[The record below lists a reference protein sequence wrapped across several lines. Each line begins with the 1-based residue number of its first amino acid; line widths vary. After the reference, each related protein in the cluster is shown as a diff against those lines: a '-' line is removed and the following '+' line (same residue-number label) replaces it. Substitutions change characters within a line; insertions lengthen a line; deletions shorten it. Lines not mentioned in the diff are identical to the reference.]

1 MYIYHNI
8 LHNRR
13 TFMISKK
20 YSSMLNNTSIIR
32 EFAQYASKR
41 AAEIGAENVFNY
53 TIGNPS
59 VPTTD
64 DFNKGLIDLIQ
75 NEDSLALHGYSPTLT
90 IYSVRKAVAESLN
103 RRFGMEYVPEDI
115 FMTSGAAGA
124 LAHAIRCVTEPG
136 DEVITFA
143 PYFPEYVPYVDGTGA
158 VLKVVPADITS
169 FQINFD
175 AFLEMMNPNVQAI
188 LINSPNNPSGI
199 VYSTETITHLAQILT
214 EKQEEYGHDIYLIS
228 DEPYREI
235 VFEGTD
241 SPFISKFYDNT
252 ICCYSFSKSL
262 SLPGERI
269 GYVVVPNEVENA
281 DQVIDGME
289 AEIPQAM
296 YDVRMDE
303 LVNDFAFRMEQQGL
317 RLEDY
322 LKYMGQSVDQFRASF
337 MPQAEK
343 QVKIR
348 LALEAVA
355 AAENIVAS
363 EEDVDAEIKRIAD
376 QYKMEEKQVRDVV
389 NMDDL
394 KNDLAVTKAIDF
406 IKSHAN
412 IVEKAAEAEKAADA
426 E

>member
-1 MYIYHNI
+1 
-8 LHNRR
+8 
-13 TFMISKK
+13 
-20 YSSMLNNTSIIR
+20 MLNNTSIIR

-90 IYSVRKAVAESLN
+90 IYSVRKAVADSLN

-199 VYSTETITHLAQILT
+199 VYSTETITRLAQILS

-269 GYVVVPNEVENA
+269 GYVAVNPKCKDAELIINMCGQVSRFTGHNCPSSLIQLGVAKVLDETSDLSIYEKNKNILYKELTAMGYECVEPGGTFYMFPKTPIADANEFCNMTAHELDLILVPG
-281 DQVIDGME
+281 D
-289 AEIPQAM
+289 
-296 YDVRMDE
+296 
-303 LVNDFAFRMEQQGL
+303 
-317 RLEDY
+317 
-322 LKYMGQSVDQFRASF
+322 SF
-337 MPQAEK
+337 MCPGHM
-343 QVKIR
+343 R
-348 LALEAVA
+348 LAYCTTTDMVERSLPLFE
-355 AAENIVAS
+355 
-363 EEDVDAEIKRIAD
+363 
-376 QYKMEEKQVRDVV
+376 
-389 NMDDL
+389 
-394 KNDLAVTKAIDF
+394 KAIEMC
-406 IKSHAN
+406 K
-412 IVEKAAEAEKAADA
+412 
-426 E
+426 

>member
-1 MYIYHNI
+1 
-8 LHNRR
+8 
-13 TFMISKK
+13 MISKK

-175 AFLEMMNPNVQAI
+175 AFLEMLNPNVQAI

-199 VYSTETITHLAQILT
+199 VYSTETITRLAQILT

-269 GYVVVPNEVENA
+269 GYVAVNPKCKDAELIINMCGQVSRFTGHNCPSSLIQLGVAKVLDQTSDLSIYEKNKNILYKELTAMGYECVEPGGTFYMFPKTPIADANEFCNMTAHELDLILVPG
-281 DQVIDGME
+281 D
-289 AEIPQAM
+289 
-296 YDVRMDE
+296 
-303 LVNDFAFRMEQQGL
+303 
-317 RLEDY
+317 
-322 LKYMGQSVDQFRASF
+322 SF
-337 MPQAEK
+337 MCPGHM
-343 QVKIR
+343 R
-348 LALEAVA
+348 LAYCTTTDMVERSLPLFE
-355 AAENIVAS
+355 
-363 EEDVDAEIKRIAD
+363 
-376 QYKMEEKQVRDVV
+376 
-389 NMDDL
+389 
-394 KNDLAVTKAIDF
+394 KAI
-406 IKSHAN
+406 KMC
-412 IVEKAAEAEKAADA
+412 K
-426 E
+426 

>member
-1 MYIYHNI
+1 
-8 LHNRR
+8 
-13 TFMISKK
+13 MISKK
-20 YSSMLNNTSIIR
+20 YSAMLNNTSIIR

-199 VYSTETITHLAQILT
+199 VYSTETITRLAQILS

-269 GYVVVPNEVENA
+269 GYVAVNPKCKDAELIINMCGQVSRFTGHNCPSSLIQLGVAKVLDETSDLSIYEKNKNILYKELTAMGYECVEPDGTFYMFPKTPIADANEFCNMTAHELDLILVPG
-281 DQVIDGME
+281 D
-289 AEIPQAM
+289 
-296 YDVRMDE
+296 
-303 LVNDFAFRMEQQGL
+303 
-317 RLEDY
+317 
-322 LKYMGQSVDQFRASF
+322 SF
-337 MPQAEK
+337 MCPGHM
-343 QVKIR
+343 R
-348 LALEAVA
+348 LAYCTTTDMVERSLPLFE
-355 AAENIVAS
+355 
-363 EEDVDAEIKRIAD
+363 
-376 QYKMEEKQVRDVV
+376 
-389 NMDDL
+389 
-394 KNDLAVTKAIDF
+394 KAI
-406 IKSHAN
+406 KMC
-412 IVEKAAEAEKAADA
+412 K
-426 E
+426 

>member
-1 MYIYHNI
+1 
-8 LHNRR
+8 
-13 TFMISKK
+13 MISKK

-75 NEDSLALHGYSPTLT
+75 NEDSLTLHGYSPTLT
-90 IYSVRKAVAESLN
+90 IYSVRKAVADSLN

-199 VYSTETITHLAQILT
+199 VYSTETITRLAQILT

-269 GYVVVPNEVENA
+269 GYVAVNPKCKDAELIINMCGQVSRFTGHNCPSSLIQLGVARVLDETSDLSIYEKNKNILYKELTAMGYECVEPGGTFCNMTAHELDLILVPG
-281 DQVIDGME
+281 D
-289 AEIPQAM
+289 
-296 YDVRMDE
+296 
-303 LVNDFAFRMEQQGL
+303 
-317 RLEDY
+317 
-322 LKYMGQSVDQFRASF
+322 SF
-337 MPQAEK
+337 MCPGHM
-343 QVKIR
+343 R
-348 LALEAVA
+348 LAYCTTTDMVERSLPLFE
-355 AAENIVAS
+355 
-363 EEDVDAEIKRIAD
+363 
-376 QYKMEEKQVRDVV
+376 
-389 NMDDL
+389 
-394 KNDLAVTKAIDF
+394 KAI
-406 IKSHAN
+406 KMC
-412 IVEKAAEAEKAADA
+412 K
-426 E
+426 

>member
-1 MYIYHNI
+1 
-8 LHNRR
+8 
-13 TFMISKK
+13 MISKK

-75 NEDSLALHGYSPTLT
+75 NEDSLTLHGYSPTLT
-90 IYSVRKAVAESLN
+90 IYSVRKAVADSLN

-269 GYVVVPNEVENA
+269 GYVAVNPKCKDAELIINMCGQVSRFTGHNCPSSLIQLGVARVLDETSDLSIYEKNKNILYKELTAMGYECVEPGGTFYMFPKTPIADANEFCNMTAHELDLILVPG
-281 DQVIDGME
+281 D
-289 AEIPQAM
+289 
-296 YDVRMDE
+296 
-303 LVNDFAFRMEQQGL
+303 
-317 RLEDY
+317 
-322 LKYMGQSVDQFRASF
+322 SF
-337 MPQAEK
+337 MCPGHM
-343 QVKIR
+343 R
-348 LALEAVA
+348 LAYCTTTDMVERSLPLFE
-355 AAENIVAS
+355 
-363 EEDVDAEIKRIAD
+363 
-376 QYKMEEKQVRDVV
+376 
-389 NMDDL
+389 
-394 KNDLAVTKAIDF
+394 KAI
-406 IKSHAN
+406 KMC
-412 IVEKAAEAEKAADA
+412 K
-426 E
+426 

>member
-1 MYIYHNI
+1 
-8 LHNRR
+8 
-13 TFMISKK
+13 MISKK

-75 NEDSLALHGYSPTLT
+75 NEDSLTLHGYSPTLT
-90 IYSVRKAVAESLN
+90 IYSVRKAVADSLN

-199 VYSTETITHLAQILT
+199 VYSTETITRLAQTLT

-269 GYVVVPNEVENA
+269 GYVAVNPKCKDAELIINMCGQVSRFTGHNCPSSLIQLGVAKVLDETSDLSIYEKNKNILYKELTAMGYECVEPGGTFYMFPKTPIADANEFCNMTAHELDLILVPG
-281 DQVIDGME
+281 D
-289 AEIPQAM
+289 
-296 YDVRMDE
+296 
-303 LVNDFAFRMEQQGL
+303 
-317 RLEDY
+317 
-322 LKYMGQSVDQFRASF
+322 SF
-337 MPQAEK
+337 MCPGHM
-343 QVKIR
+343 R
-348 LALEAVA
+348 LAYCTTTDMVERSLPLFE
-355 AAENIVAS
+355 
-363 EEDVDAEIKRIAD
+363 
-376 QYKMEEKQVRDVV
+376 
-389 NMDDL
+389 
-394 KNDLAVTKAIDF
+394 KAIEMC
-406 IKSHAN
+406 K
-412 IVEKAAEAEKAADA
+412 
-426 E
+426 

>member
-1 MYIYHNI
+1 
-8 LHNRR
+8 
-13 TFMISKK
+13 MISKK

-90 IYSVRKAVAESLN
+90 IYSVRKAVADSLN

-269 GYVVVPNEVENA
+269 GYVAVNPKCKDAELIINMCGQVSRFTGHNCPSSLIQLGVAKVLDETSDLSIYEKNKNILYKELTAMGYECVEPGGTFYMFPKTPIADANEFCNMTAHELDLILVPG
-281 DQVIDGME
+281 D
-289 AEIPQAM
+289 
-296 YDVRMDE
+296 
-303 LVNDFAFRMEQQGL
+303 
-317 RLEDY
+317 
-322 LKYMGQSVDQFRASF
+322 SF
-337 MPQAEK
+337 MCQGHM
-343 QVKIR
+343 R
-348 LALEAVA
+348 LAYCTTTDMVERSLPLFE
-355 AAENIVAS
+355 
-363 EEDVDAEIKRIAD
+363 
-376 QYKMEEKQVRDVV
+376 
-389 NMDDL
+389 
-394 KNDLAVTKAIDF
+394 KAI
-406 IKSHAN
+406 KMC
-412 IVEKAAEAEKAADA
+412 K
-426 E
+426 

>member
-1 MYIYHNI
+1 
-8 LHNRR
+8 
-13 TFMISKK
+13 
-20 YSSMLNNTSIIR
+20 MLNNTSIIR

-199 VYSTETITHLAQILT
+199 VYSTETITRLAQILSA
-214 EKQEEYGHDIYLIS
+214 KQEEYGHDIYLIS

-235 VFEGTD
+235 VFAGTD

-269 GYVVVPNEVENA
+269 GYVAVNPKCKDAELIINMCGQVSRFTGHNCPSSLIQLGVAKVLDETSDLSIYEKNKNILYKELTAMGYECVEPGGTFYMFPKTPIADANEFCNMTAHELDLILVPG
-281 DQVIDGME
+281 D
-289 AEIPQAM
+289 
-296 YDVRMDE
+296 
-303 LVNDFAFRMEQQGL
+303 
-317 RLEDY
+317 
-322 LKYMGQSVDQFRASF
+322 SF
-337 MPQAEK
+337 MCPGHM
-343 QVKIR
+343 R
-348 LALEAVA
+348 LAYCTTTDMVERSLPLFE
-355 AAENIVAS
+355 
-363 EEDVDAEIKRIAD
+363 
-376 QYKMEEKQVRDVV
+376 
-389 NMDDL
+389 
-394 KNDLAVTKAIDF
+394 KAI
-406 IKSHAN
+406 KMC
-412 IVEKAAEAEKAADA
+412 K
-426 E
+426 

>member
-1 MYIYHNI
+1 
-8 LHNRR
+8 
-13 TFMISKK
+13 MISKK
-20 YSSMLNNTSIIR
+20 YSAMLNNTSIIR

-64 DFNKGLIDLIQ
+64 DFNRGLIDLIQ

-90 IYSVRKAVAESLN
+90 IYSVRKAVADSLN

-199 VYSTETITHLAQILT
+199 VYSTKTITRLAQILT
-214 EKQEEYGHDIYLIS
+214 EKQDEYGHDIYLIS

-269 GYVVVPNEVENA
+269 GYVAVNPKCKDAELIINMCGQVSRFTGHNCPSSLIQLGVAKVLDETSDLSIYEKNKNILYKELTAMGYECVEPGGTFYMFPKTPIADANAFCNMTAHELDLILVPG
-281 DQVIDGME
+281 D
-289 AEIPQAM
+289 
-296 YDVRMDE
+296 
-303 LVNDFAFRMEQQGL
+303 
-317 RLEDY
+317 
-322 LKYMGQSVDQFRASF
+322 SF
-337 MPQAEK
+337 MCPGHM
-343 QVKIR
+343 R
-348 LALEAVA
+348 LAYCTTTDMVERSLPLFE
-355 AAENIVAS
+355 
-363 EEDVDAEIKRIAD
+363 
-376 QYKMEEKQVRDVV
+376 
-389 NMDDL
+389 
-394 KNDLAVTKAIDF
+394 KAI
-406 IKSHAN
+406 KMC
-412 IVEKAAEAEKAADA
+412 K
-426 E
+426 

>member
-1 MYIYHNI
+1 
-8 LHNRR
+8 
-13 TFMISKK
+13 MISKK
-20 YSSMLNNTSIIR
+20 YSAMLNNTSIIR

-199 VYSTETITHLAQILT
+199 VYSTKTITRLAQILS

-269 GYVVVPNEVENA
+269 GYVAVNPKCKDAELIINMCGQVSRFTGHNCPSSLIQLGVAKVLDETSDLSIYEKNKNILYKELTAMGYECVEPGGTFYMFPKTPIADANEFCNMTAHELDLILVPG
-281 DQVIDGME
+281 D
-289 AEIPQAM
+289 
-296 YDVRMDE
+296 
-303 LVNDFAFRMEQQGL
+303 
-317 RLEDY
+317 
-322 LKYMGQSVDQFRASF
+322 SF
-337 MPQAEK
+337 MCPGHM
-343 QVKIR
+343 R
-348 LALEAVA
+348 LAYCTTT
-355 AAENIVAS
+355 
-363 EEDVDAEIKRIAD
+363 D
-376 QYKMEEKQVRDVV
+376 M
-389 NMDDL
+389 
-394 KNDLAVTKAIDF
+394 
-406 IKSHAN
+406 
-412 IVEKAAEAEKAADA
+412 VERSLPLF
-426 E
+426 

>member
-1 MYIYHNI
+1 
-8 LHNRR
+8 
-13 TFMISKK
+13 MISKK

-75 NEDSLALHGYSPTLT
+75 NEDSLTLHGYSPTLT
-90 IYSVRKAVAESLN
+90 IYSVRKAVADSLN

-199 VYSTETITHLAQILT
+199 VYSTETITRLAQILT

-235 VFEGTD
+235 VFEGTN

-269 GYVVVPNEVENA
+269 GYVAVNPKCKDAELIINMCGQVSRFTGHNCPSSLIQLGVARVLDETSDLSIYEKNKNILYKELTAMGYECVEPGGTFYMFPKTPIADANEFCNMTAHELDLILVPG
-281 DQVIDGME
+281 D
-289 AEIPQAM
+289 
-296 YDVRMDE
+296 
-303 LVNDFAFRMEQQGL
+303 
-317 RLEDY
+317 
-322 LKYMGQSVDQFRASF
+322 SF
-337 MPQAEK
+337 MCPGHM
-343 QVKIR
+343 R
-348 LALEAVA
+348 LAYCTTTDMVERSLPLFE
-355 AAENIVAS
+355 
-363 EEDVDAEIKRIAD
+363 
-376 QYKMEEKQVRDVV
+376 
-389 NMDDL
+389 
-394 KNDLAVTKAIDF
+394 KAI
-406 IKSHAN
+406 KMC
-412 IVEKAAEAEKAADA
+412 K
-426 E
+426 

>member
-1 MYIYHNI
+1 
-8 LHNRR
+8 
-13 TFMISKK
+13 MISKK

-269 GYVVVPNEVENA
+269 GYVAVNPKCKDAELIINMCGQVSRFTGHNCPSSLIQLGVARVLDETSDLSIYERNKNILYKELTAMGYECVEPGGTFYMFPKTPIADANEFCNMTAHELDLILVPG
-281 DQVIDGME
+281 D
-289 AEIPQAM
+289 
-296 YDVRMDE
+296 
-303 LVNDFAFRMEQQGL
+303 
-317 RLEDY
+317 
-322 LKYMGQSVDQFRASF
+322 SF
-337 MPQAEK
+337 MCPGHM
-343 QVKIR
+343 R
-348 LALEAVA
+348 LAYCTTTEMVERALP
-355 AAENIVAS
+355 
-363 EEDVDAEIKRIAD
+363 
-376 QYKMEEKQVRDVV
+376 
-389 NMDDL
+389 L
-394 KNDLAVTKAIDF
+394 F
-406 IKSHAN
+406 
-412 IVEKAAEAEKAADA
+412 EKAMKLAKEME
-426 E
+426 

>member
-1 MYIYHNI
+1 
-8 LHNRR
+8 
-13 TFMISKK
+13 MISKK
-20 YSSMLNNTSIIR
+20 YSAMLNNTSIIR

-199 VYSTETITHLAQILT
+199 VYSTETITRLAQILS

-269 GYVVVPNEVENA
+269 GYVAVNPKCKDAELIINMCGQVSRFTGHNCPSSLIQLGVAKVLDETSDLSIYEKNKNILYKELTAMGYECVEPGGTFYMFPKTPIADANEFCNMTAHELDLILVPG
-281 DQVIDGME
+281 D
-289 AEIPQAM
+289 
-296 YDVRMDE
+296 
-303 LVNDFAFRMEQQGL
+303 
-317 RLEDY
+317 
-322 LKYMGQSVDQFRASF
+322 SF
-337 MPQAEK
+337 MCPEHM
-343 QVKIR
+343 R
-348 LALEAVA
+348 LAYCTTTDMVERSLPLFE
-355 AAENIVAS
+355 
-363 EEDVDAEIKRIAD
+363 
-376 QYKMEEKQVRDVV
+376 
-389 NMDDL
+389 
-394 KNDLAVTKAIDF
+394 KAI
-406 IKSHAN
+406 KMC
-412 IVEKAAEAEKAADA
+412 K
-426 E
+426 

>member
-1 MYIYHNI
+1 
-8 LHNRR
+8 
-13 TFMISKK
+13 MISKK

-64 DFNKGLIDLIQ
+64 DFNRGLIDLIQ
-75 NEDSLALHGYSPTLT
+75 NEDSLTLHGYSPTLT
-90 IYSVRKAVAESLN
+90 IYSVRKAVADSLN

-199 VYSTETITHLAQILT
+199 VYSTETITRLAQILT

-269 GYVVVPNEVENA
+269 GYVAVNPKCKDAELIINMCGQVSRFTGHNCPSSLIQLGVAKVLDETSDLSIYEKNKNILYKELTAMGYECVEPGGTFYMFPKTPIADANAFCNMTAHELDLILVPG
-281 DQVIDGME
+281 D
-289 AEIPQAM
+289 
-296 YDVRMDE
+296 
-303 LVNDFAFRMEQQGL
+303 
-317 RLEDY
+317 
-322 LKYMGQSVDQFRASF
+322 SF
-337 MPQAEK
+337 MCPGHM
-343 QVKIR
+343 R
-348 LALEAVA
+348 LAYCTTTDMVERSLPLFE
-355 AAENIVAS
+355 
-363 EEDVDAEIKRIAD
+363 
-376 QYKMEEKQVRDVV
+376 
-389 NMDDL
+389 
-394 KNDLAVTKAIDF
+394 KAI
-406 IKSHAN
+406 KMC
-412 IVEKAAEAEKAADA
+412 K
-426 E
+426 

>member
-1 MYIYHNI
+1 
-8 LHNRR
+8 
-13 TFMISKK
+13 MISKK

-90 IYSVRKAVAESLN
+90 IYSVRNAVADSLN

-199 VYSTETITHLAQILT
+199 VYSTETITRLAQILS

-235 VFEGTD
+235 VFAGTD

-269 GYVVVPNEVENA
+269 GYVAVNPKCKDAELIINMCGQVSRFTGHNCPSSLIQLGVAKVLDETSDLSIYEKNKNILYKELTAMGYECVEPGGTFYMFPKTPIADANEFCNMTAHELDLILVPG
-281 DQVIDGME
+281 D
-289 AEIPQAM
+289 
-296 YDVRMDE
+296 
-303 LVNDFAFRMEQQGL
+303 
-317 RLEDY
+317 
-322 LKYMGQSVDQFRASF
+322 SF
-337 MPQAEK
+337 MCPGHM
-343 QVKIR
+343 R
-348 LALEAVA
+348 LAYCTTTDMVERSLPLFE
-355 AAENIVAS
+355 
-363 EEDVDAEIKRIAD
+363 
-376 QYKMEEKQVRDVV
+376 
-389 NMDDL
+389 
-394 KNDLAVTKAIDF
+394 KAI
-406 IKSHAN
+406 KMC
-412 IVEKAAEAEKAADA
+412 K
-426 E
+426 

>member
-1 MYIYHNI
+1 
-8 LHNRR
+8 
-13 TFMISKK
+13 MISKK

-90 IYSVRKAVAESLN
+90 IYSVRKAVADSLN

-269 GYVVVPNEVENA
+269 GYVAVNPKCKDAELIINMCGQVSRFTGHNCPSSLIQLGVAKVLDETSDLSIYEKNKNILYKELTTMGYECVEPGGTFYMFPKTPIADANEFCNMTAHELDLILVPG
-281 DQVIDGME
+281 D
-289 AEIPQAM
+289 
-296 YDVRMDE
+296 
-303 LVNDFAFRMEQQGL
+303 
-317 RLEDY
+317 
-322 LKYMGQSVDQFRASF
+322 SF
-337 MPQAEK
+337 MCPGHM
-343 QVKIR
+343 R
-348 LALEAVA
+348 LAYCTTTDMVERSLPLFE
-355 AAENIVAS
+355 
-363 EEDVDAEIKRIAD
+363 
-376 QYKMEEKQVRDVV
+376 
-389 NMDDL
+389 
-394 KNDLAVTKAIDF
+394 KAI
-406 IKSHAN
+406 KMC
-412 IVEKAAEAEKAADA
+412 K
-426 E
+426 

>member
-1 MYIYHNI
+1 
-8 LHNRR
+8 
-13 TFMISKK
+13 MISKK

-269 GYVVVPNEVENA
+269 GYVAVNPKCKDAELIINMCGQVSRFTGHNCPSSLIQLGVAKVLDETSDLSIYEKNKNILYKELTAMGYECVEPGGTFYMFPKTPIADANEFCNMTAHELDLILVPG
-281 DQVIDGME
+281 D
-289 AEIPQAM
+289 
-296 YDVRMDE
+296 
-303 LVNDFAFRMEQQGL
+303 
-317 RLEDY
+317 
-322 LKYMGQSVDQFRASF
+322 SF
-337 MPQAEK
+337 MCPGHM
-343 QVKIR
+343 R
-348 LALEAVA
+348 LAYCTTTDMVERSLPLFE
-355 AAENIVAS
+355 
-363 EEDVDAEIKRIAD
+363 
-376 QYKMEEKQVRDVV
+376 
-389 NMDDL
+389 
-394 KNDLAVTKAIDF
+394 KAI
-406 IKSHAN
+406 KLC
-412 IVEKAAEAEKAADA
+412 K
-426 E
+426 

>member
-1 MYIYHNI
+1 
-8 LHNRR
+8 
-13 TFMISKK
+13 MISKK

-75 NEDSLALHGYSPTLT
+75 NEESLALHGYSPTLT
-90 IYSVRKAVAESLN
+90 IYSVRKAVADSLN

-143 PYFPEYVPYVDGTGA
+143 PYFPEYVPYIDGTGA

-169 FQINFD
+169 FQINFN

-199 VYSTETITHLAQILT
+199 VYSTETITRLAQILT

-269 GYVVVPNEVENA
+269 GYVAVNPKCKDAELIINMCGQVSRFTGHNCPSSLIQLGVARVLDETSDLSIYEKNKNILYKELTAMGYECVEPGGTFYMFPKTPIANANEFCNMTAHELDLILVPG
-281 DQVIDGME
+281 D
-289 AEIPQAM
+289 
-296 YDVRMDE
+296 
-303 LVNDFAFRMEQQGL
+303 
-317 RLEDY
+317 
-322 LKYMGQSVDQFRASF
+322 SF
-337 MPQAEK
+337 MCPGHM
-343 QVKIR
+343 R
-348 LALEAVA
+348 LAYCTTTDMVERSLPLFE
-355 AAENIVAS
+355 
-363 EEDVDAEIKRIAD
+363 
-376 QYKMEEKQVRDVV
+376 
-389 NMDDL
+389 
-394 KNDLAVTKAIDF
+394 KAI
-406 IKSHAN
+406 KMC
-412 IVEKAAEAEKAADA
+412 K
-426 E
+426 

>member
-1 MYIYHNI
+1 
-8 LHNRR
+8 
-13 TFMISKK
+13 MISKK
-20 YSSMLNNTSIIR
+20 YSAMLNNTSIIR

-199 VYSTETITHLAQILT
+199 VYSTETITRLAQILS

-241 SPFISKFYDNT
+241 SPFISKFYDNA

-269 GYVVVPNEVENA
+269 GYVAVNPKCKDAELIINMCGQVSRFTGHNCPSSLIQLGVAKVLDETSDLSIYEKNKNILYKELTAMGYECVEPGGTFYMFPKTPIADANEFCNMTAHELDLILVPG
-281 DQVIDGME
+281 D
-289 AEIPQAM
+289 
-296 YDVRMDE
+296 
-303 LVNDFAFRMEQQGL
+303 
-317 RLEDY
+317 
-322 LKYMGQSVDQFRASF
+322 SF
-337 MPQAEK
+337 MCPGHM
-343 QVKIR
+343 R
-348 LALEAVA
+348 LAYCTTTDMVERSLPLFE
-355 AAENIVAS
+355 
-363 EEDVDAEIKRIAD
+363 
-376 QYKMEEKQVRDVV
+376 
-389 NMDDL
+389 
-394 KNDLAVTKAIDF
+394 KAI
-406 IKSHAN
+406 KMC
-412 IVEKAAEAEKAADA
+412 K
-426 E
+426 

>member
-1 MYIYHNI
+1 
-8 LHNRR
+8 
-13 TFMISKK
+13 MISKK

-169 FQINFD
+169 FQINFN

-199 VYSTETITHLAQILT
+199 VYSTETITRLAQILT

-269 GYVVVPNEVENA
+269 GYVAVNPKCKDAELIINMCGQVSRFTGHNCPSSLIQLGVAKVLDETSDLSIYEKNKNILYKELTAMGYECVEPGGTFYMFPKTPIADANEFCNMTAHELDLILVPG
-281 DQVIDGME
+281 D
-289 AEIPQAM
+289 
-296 YDVRMDE
+296 
-303 LVNDFAFRMEQQGL
+303 
-317 RLEDY
+317 
-322 LKYMGQSVDQFRASF
+322 SF
-337 MPQAEK
+337 MCPGHM
-343 QVKIR
+343 R
-348 LALEAVA
+348 LAYCTTTDMVERSLPLFE
-355 AAENIVAS
+355 
-363 EEDVDAEIKRIAD
+363 
-376 QYKMEEKQVRDVV
+376 
-389 NMDDL
+389 
-394 KNDLAVTKAIDF
+394 KAI
-406 IKSHAN
+406 KMC
-412 IVEKAAEAEKAADA
+412 K
-426 E
+426 

>member
-1 MYIYHNI
+1 
-8 LHNRR
+8 
-13 TFMISKK
+13 MISKK

-90 IYSVRKAVAESLN
+90 IYSVRKAVADSLN

-214 EKQEEYGHDIYLIS
+214 EKQKEYGHDIYLIS

-269 GYVVVPNEVENA
+269 GYVAVNPKCKDAELIINMCGQVSRFTGHNCPSSLIQLGVARVLDETSDLSIYEKSKNILYKELTAMGYECVEPGGTFYMFPKTPIADANEFCNMTAHELDLILVPG
-281 DQVIDGME
+281 D
-289 AEIPQAM
+289 
-296 YDVRMDE
+296 
-303 LVNDFAFRMEQQGL
+303 
-317 RLEDY
+317 
-322 LKYMGQSVDQFRASF
+322 SF
-337 MPQAEK
+337 MCPGHM
-343 QVKIR
+343 R
-348 LALEAVA
+348 LAYCTTTDMVERSLPLFE
-355 AAENIVAS
+355 
-363 EEDVDAEIKRIAD
+363 
-376 QYKMEEKQVRDVV
+376 
-389 NMDDL
+389 
-394 KNDLAVTKAIDF
+394 KAI
-406 IKSHAN
+406 KMC
-412 IVEKAAEAEKAADA
+412 K
-426 E
+426 

>member
-1 MYIYHNI
+1 
-8 LHNRR
+8 
-13 TFMISKK
+13 MISKK
-20 YSSMLNNTSIIR
+20 YSAMLNNTSIIR

-136 DEVITFA
+136 NEVITFA

-199 VYSTETITHLAQILT
+199 VYSTETITRLAQILS

-269 GYVVVPNEVENA
+269 GYVAVNPKCRDAELIINMCGQVSRFTGHNCPSSLIQLGVAKVLDETSDLSIYEKNKNILYKELTAMGYECVEPGGTFYMFPKTPIADANEFCNMTAHELDLILVPG
-281 DQVIDGME
+281 D
-289 AEIPQAM
+289 
-296 YDVRMDE
+296 
-303 LVNDFAFRMEQQGL
+303 
-317 RLEDY
+317 
-322 LKYMGQSVDQFRASF
+322 SF
-337 MPQAEK
+337 MCPGHM
-343 QVKIR
+343 R
-348 LALEAVA
+348 LAYCTTTDMVERSLPLFE
-355 AAENIVAS
+355 
-363 EEDVDAEIKRIAD
+363 
-376 QYKMEEKQVRDVV
+376 
-389 NMDDL
+389 
-394 KNDLAVTKAIDF
+394 KAI
-406 IKSHAN
+406 KMC
-412 IVEKAAEAEKAADA
+412 K
-426 E
+426 

>member
-1 MYIYHNI
+1 
-8 LHNRR
+8 
-13 TFMISKK
+13 MISKK

-199 VYSTETITHLAQILT
+199 VYSTETITRLAQILT

-241 SPFISKFYDNT
+241 SPFISKFYDNA

-269 GYVVVPNEVENA
+269 GYVAVNPKCKDAELIINMCGQVSRFTGHNCPSSLIQLGVAKVLDETSDLSIYEKNKNILYKELTAMGYECVEPGGTFYMFPKTPIADANEFCNMTAHELDLILVPG
-281 DQVIDGME
+281 D
-289 AEIPQAM
+289 
-296 YDVRMDE
+296 
-303 LVNDFAFRMEQQGL
+303 
-317 RLEDY
+317 
-322 LKYMGQSVDQFRASF
+322 SF
-337 MPQAEK
+337 MCPGHM
-343 QVKIR
+343 R
-348 LALEAVA
+348 LAYCTTTDMVERSLPLFE
-355 AAENIVAS
+355 
-363 EEDVDAEIKRIAD
+363 
-376 QYKMEEKQVRDVV
+376 
-389 NMDDL
+389 
-394 KNDLAVTKAIDF
+394 KAI
-406 IKSHAN
+406 KMC
-412 IVEKAAEAEKAADA
+412 K
-426 E
+426 

>member
-1 MYIYHNI
+1 
-8 LHNRR
+8 
-13 TFMISKK
+13 MISKK

-75 NEDSLALHGYSPTLT
+75 NEDSLALPGYSPTLT

-199 VYSTETITHLAQILT
+199 VYSTETITRLAQILT

-269 GYVVVPNEVENA
+269 GYVAVNPKCKDAELIINMCGQVSRFTGHNCPSSLIQLGVAKVLDETSDLSIYEKNKNILYKELTAMGYECVEPGGTFYMFPKTPIADANEFCNMTAHELDLILVPG
-281 DQVIDGME
+281 D
-289 AEIPQAM
+289 
-296 YDVRMDE
+296 
-303 LVNDFAFRMEQQGL
+303 
-317 RLEDY
+317 
-322 LKYMGQSVDQFRASF
+322 SF
-337 MPQAEK
+337 MCPGHM
-343 QVKIR
+343 R
-348 LALEAVA
+348 LAYCTTTDMVERSLPLFE
-355 AAENIVAS
+355 
-363 EEDVDAEIKRIAD
+363 
-376 QYKMEEKQVRDVV
+376 
-389 NMDDL
+389 
-394 KNDLAVTKAIDF
+394 KAI
-406 IKSHAN
+406 KMC
-412 IVEKAAEAEKAADA
+412 K
-426 E
+426 

>member
-1 MYIYHNI
+1 
-8 LHNRR
+8 
-13 TFMISKK
+13 MISKK

-64 DFNKGLIDLIQ
+64 DFNKGLVDLIQ

-90 IYSVRKAVAESLN
+90 IYSVRKAVADSLN

-199 VYSTETITHLAQILT
+199 VYSTETITRLAQILS

-235 VFEGTD
+235 VFAGTD

-269 GYVVVPNEVENA
+269 GYVAVNPKCKDAELIINMCGQVSRFTGHNCPSSLIQLGVAKVLDETSDLSIYEKNKNILYKELTAMGYECVEPGGTFYMFPKTPIADANEFCNMTAHELDLILVPG
-281 DQVIDGME
+281 D
-289 AEIPQAM
+289 
-296 YDVRMDE
+296 
-303 LVNDFAFRMEQQGL
+303 
-317 RLEDY
+317 
-322 LKYMGQSVDQFRASF
+322 SF
-337 MPQAEK
+337 MCPGHM
-343 QVKIR
+343 R
-348 LALEAVA
+348 LAYCTTTDMVERSLPLFE
-355 AAENIVAS
+355 
-363 EEDVDAEIKRIAD
+363 
-376 QYKMEEKQVRDVV
+376 
-389 NMDDL
+389 
-394 KNDLAVTKAIDF
+394 KAI
-406 IKSHAN
+406 KMC
-412 IVEKAAEAEKAADA
+412 K
-426 E
+426 

>member
-1 MYIYHNI
+1 
-8 LHNRR
+8 
-13 TFMISKK
+13 MISKK

-90 IYSVRKAVAESLN
+90 IYSVRKAVADSLN

-199 VYSTETITHLAQILT
+199 VYSTETITRLAQILS

-269 GYVVVPNEVENA
+269 GYVAVNPKCKDAELIINMCGQVSRFTGHNCPSSLIQLGVAKVLDETSDLSIYERNKNILYKELTAMGYECVEPGGTFYMFPKTPIADANEFCNMTAHELDLILVPG
-281 DQVIDGME
+281 D
-289 AEIPQAM
+289 
-296 YDVRMDE
+296 
-303 LVNDFAFRMEQQGL
+303 
-317 RLEDY
+317 
-322 LKYMGQSVDQFRASF
+322 SF
-337 MPQAEK
+337 MCPGHM
-343 QVKIR
+343 R
-348 LALEAVA
+348 LAYCTTTDMVERSLPLFE
-355 AAENIVAS
+355 
-363 EEDVDAEIKRIAD
+363 
-376 QYKMEEKQVRDVV
+376 
-389 NMDDL
+389 
-394 KNDLAVTKAIDF
+394 KAI
-406 IKSHAN
+406 KMC
-412 IVEKAAEAEKAADA
+412 K
-426 E
+426 

>member
-1 MYIYHNI
+1 
-8 LHNRR
+8 
-13 TFMISKK
+13 MISKK
-20 YSSMLNNTSIIR
+20 YSAMLNNTSIIR

-90 IYSVRKAVAESLN
+90 IYSVRKAVADSLN
-103 RRFGMEYVPEDI
+103 RRFGMEYIPEDI

-199 VYSTETITHLAQILT
+199 VYSTETITRLAQILT

-269 GYVVVPNEVENA
+269 GYVAVNPKCKDAELIINMCGQVSRFTGHNCPSSLIQLGVAKVLDETSDLSIYEKNKNILYKELTAMGYECVEPGGTFYMFPKTPIADANEFCNMTAHELDLILVPG
-281 DQVIDGME
+281 D
-289 AEIPQAM
+289 
-296 YDVRMDE
+296 
-303 LVNDFAFRMEQQGL
+303 
-317 RLEDY
+317 
-322 LKYMGQSVDQFRASF
+322 SF
-337 MPQAEK
+337 MCPGHM
-343 QVKIR
+343 R
-348 LALEAVA
+348 LAYCTTTDMVERSLPLFE
-355 AAENIVAS
+355 
-363 EEDVDAEIKRIAD
+363 
-376 QYKMEEKQVRDVV
+376 
-389 NMDDL
+389 
-394 KNDLAVTKAIDF
+394 KAI
-406 IKSHAN
+406 KMC
-412 IVEKAAEAEKAADA
+412 K
-426 E
+426 

>member
-1 MYIYHNI
+1 
-8 LHNRR
+8 
-13 TFMISKK
+13 MISKK
-20 YSSMLNNTSIIR
+20 YSAMLNNTSIIR

-199 VYSTETITHLAQILT
+199 VYSTETITRLAQILS

-269 GYVVVPNEVENA
+269 GYVAVNPKCKDAELIINMCGQVSRFTGHNCPSSLIQLGVAKVLDETSDLSIYEKNKNILYKELTAMGYECVEPGGTFYMFPKTPIADANEFCNMTA
-281 DQVIDGME
+281 H
-289 AEIPQAM
+289 
-296 YDVRMDE
+296 E
-303 LVNDFAFRMEQQGL
+303 LDLILVSGD
-317 RLEDY
+317 
-322 LKYMGQSVDQFRASF
+322 SF
-337 MPQAEK
+337 MCPGHM
-343 QVKIR
+343 R
-348 LALEAVA
+348 LAYCTTTDMVERSLPLFE
-355 AAENIVAS
+355 
-363 EEDVDAEIKRIAD
+363 
-376 QYKMEEKQVRDVV
+376 
-389 NMDDL
+389 
-394 KNDLAVTKAIDF
+394 KAI
-406 IKSHAN
+406 KMC
-412 IVEKAAEAEKAADA
+412 K
-426 E
+426 

>member
-1 MYIYHNI
+1 
-8 LHNRR
+8 
-13 TFMISKK
+13 MISKK

-75 NEDSLALHGYSPTLT
+75 NEDSLTLHGYSPTLT
-90 IYSVRKAVAESLN
+90 IYSVRKAVADSLN

-199 VYSTETITHLAQILT
+199 VYSTETITRLAQILT

-269 GYVVVPNEVENA
+269 VYVAVNPKCKDAELIINMCGQVSRFTGHNCPSSLIQLGVAKVLDETSDLSIYEKNKNILYKELTAMGYECVEPGGTFYMFPKTPIADANEFCNMTAHELDLILVPG
-281 DQVIDGME
+281 D
-289 AEIPQAM
+289 
-296 YDVRMDE
+296 
-303 LVNDFAFRMEQQGL
+303 
-317 RLEDY
+317 
-322 LKYMGQSVDQFRASF
+322 SF
-337 MPQAEK
+337 MCPGHM
-343 QVKIR
+343 R
-348 LALEAVA
+348 LAYCTTTDMVERSLPLFE
-355 AAENIVAS
+355 
-363 EEDVDAEIKRIAD
+363 
-376 QYKMEEKQVRDVV
+376 
-389 NMDDL
+389 
-394 KNDLAVTKAIDF
+394 KAI
-406 IKSHAN
+406 KMC
-412 IVEKAAEAEKAADA
+412 K
-426 E
+426 

>member
-1 MYIYHNI
+1 
-8 LHNRR
+8 
-13 TFMISKK
+13 MISKK

-269 GYVVVPNEVENA
+269 GYVAVNPKCKDAELIINMCGQVSRFTGHNCPSSLIQLGVARVLDETSDLSIYEKNKNILYKELTAMGYECVEPGGTFYMFPKTPIADANEFCNMTAHELDLIHVPG
-281 DQVIDGME
+281 D
-289 AEIPQAM
+289 
-296 YDVRMDE
+296 
-303 LVNDFAFRMEQQGL
+303 
-317 RLEDY
+317 
-322 LKYMGQSVDQFRASF
+322 SF
-337 MPQAEK
+337 MCPGHM
-343 QVKIR
+343 R
-348 LALEAVA
+348 LAYCTTTDMVERSLPLFE
-355 AAENIVAS
+355 
-363 EEDVDAEIKRIAD
+363 
-376 QYKMEEKQVRDVV
+376 
-389 NMDDL
+389 
-394 KNDLAVTKAIDF
+394 KAI
-406 IKSHAN
+406 KMC
-412 IVEKAAEAEKAADA
+412 K
-426 E
+426 

>member
-1 MYIYHNI
+1 MYIFHNI

-90 IYSVRKAVAESLN
+90 IYSVRKAVADSLN

-199 VYSTETITHLAQILT
+199 VYSTETITRLAQILS

-269 GYVVVPNEVENA
+269 GYVAVNPKCKDAELIINMCGQVSRFTGHNCPSSLIQLGVAKVLDETSDLSIYEKNKNILYKELTAMGYECVEPGGTFYMFPKTPIADANEFCNMTAHELDLILVPG
-281 DQVIDGME
+281 D
-289 AEIPQAM
+289 
-296 YDVRMDE
+296 
-303 LVNDFAFRMEQQGL
+303 
-317 RLEDY
+317 
-322 LKYMGQSVDQFRASF
+322 SF
-337 MPQAEK
+337 MCPGHM
-343 QVKIR
+343 R
-348 LALEAVA
+348 LAYCTTTDMVERSLPLFE
-355 AAENIVAS
+355 
-363 EEDVDAEIKRIAD
+363 
-376 QYKMEEKQVRDVV
+376 
-389 NMDDL
+389 
-394 KNDLAVTKAIDF
+394 KAI
-406 IKSHAN
+406 KMC
-412 IVEKAAEAEKAADA
+412 K
-426 E
+426 

>member
-1 MYIYHNI
+1 
-8 LHNRR
+8 
-13 TFMISKK
+13 MISKK
-20 YSSMLNNTSIIR
+20 YSAMLNNTSIIR
-32 EFAQYASKR
+32 EFAQYASKH

-90 IYSVRKAVAESLN
+90 IYSVRKAVADSLN

-199 VYSTETITHLAQILT
+199 VYSTETITRLAQILS

-241 SPFISKFYDNT
+241 SPFISKFYANT

-269 GYVVVPNEVENA
+269 GYVAVNPKCKDAELIINMCGQVSRFTGHNCPSSLIQLGVAKVLDETSDLSIYEKNKNILYKELTAMGYECVEPGGTFYMFPKTPIADANEFCNMTAHELDLILVPG
-281 DQVIDGME
+281 D
-289 AEIPQAM
+289 
-296 YDVRMDE
+296 
-303 LVNDFAFRMEQQGL
+303 
-317 RLEDY
+317 
-322 LKYMGQSVDQFRASF
+322 SF
-337 MPQAEK
+337 MCPGHM
-343 QVKIR
+343 R
-348 LALEAVA
+348 LAYCTTTDMVERSLPLFE
-355 AAENIVAS
+355 
-363 EEDVDAEIKRIAD
+363 
-376 QYKMEEKQVRDVV
+376 
-389 NMDDL
+389 
-394 KNDLAVTKAIDF
+394 KAI
-406 IKSHAN
+406 KMC
-412 IVEKAAEAEKAADA
+412 K
-426 E
+426 

>member
-1 MYIYHNI
+1 
-8 LHNRR
+8 
-13 TFMISKK
+13 MISKK

-59 VPTTD
+59 VPTTN

-75 NEDSLALHGYSPTLT
+75 NEDSLTLHGYSPTLT
-90 IYSVRKAVAESLN
+90 IYSVRKAVADSLN

-269 GYVVVPNEVENA
+269 GYVAVNPKCKDAELIINMCGQVSRFTGHNCPSSLIQLGVARVLDETSDLSIYEKNKNILYKELTAMGYECVEPGGTFYMFPKTPIADANEFCNMTAHELDLILVPG
-281 DQVIDGME
+281 D
-289 AEIPQAM
+289 
-296 YDVRMDE
+296 
-303 LVNDFAFRMEQQGL
+303 
-317 RLEDY
+317 
-322 LKYMGQSVDQFRASF
+322 SF
-337 MPQAEK
+337 MCPGHM
-343 QVKIR
+343 R
-348 LALEAVA
+348 LAYCTTTDMVERSLPLFE
-355 AAENIVAS
+355 
-363 EEDVDAEIKRIAD
+363 
-376 QYKMEEKQVRDVV
+376 
-389 NMDDL
+389 
-394 KNDLAVTKAIDF
+394 KAI
-406 IKSHAN
+406 KMC
-412 IVEKAAEAEKAADA
+412 K
-426 E
+426 